1 MLSSKH
7 YVPILK
13 WKHAEQ
19 SALAALTDE
28 YKDRISPL
36 IELVM
41 PKPKNLFKDEEKKI
55 RKTREELFQELIAGF
70 RIKRIFKIPEEI
82 VKSWG
87 ARLVFIDFSLLYTV
101 ELKVESIKK
110 ILEKAAELGARL
122 IPILNLSDSDGIK
135 KEIRQA
141 FKKHGNGICLRI
153 VSGDLEDIN
162 KLNDKLAAI
171 LQYFDTSRGN
181 VDLLVDLKENGAN
194 YRKYLDFSQEI
205 KALAKWRNFIFACG
219 TFPEDL
225 SECRVDE
232 PKLISRVEWTSWLD
246 IKDEQIKRVP
256 TFADYTIRN
265 PIYNETLQ
273 FYHATSSIKY
283 ALESDWLILK
293 GKVKQFK
300 IYLANA
306 ALLVKN
312 EKFYGEDFS
321 SGDKFIAEKAKH
333 FEIYIRNPN
342 VKGTGNTPMWLTAL
356 INHHLT
362 LTAYQIANLP

>member
-1 MLSSKH
+1 MFDSKH

-19 SALAALTDE
+19 SALAALADE

-41 PKPKNLFKDEEKKI
+41 PKPKILFKDKEKKI
-55 RKTREELFQELIAGF
+55 RKTREELFQELITGF
-70 RIKRIFKIPEEI
+70 RTKRISKIPEEI
-82 VKSWG
+82 VESWG
-87 ARLVFIDFSLLYTV
+87 TRLAFIDFSLLYTT

-110 ILEKAAELGARL
+110 ILEKAAKSGARL

-141 FKKHGNGICLRI
+141 FKKHANGICLRI
-153 VSGDLEDIN
+153 VSGDLEDTS
-162 KLNDKLAAI
+162 KLNDKLDAV

-181 VDLLVDLKENGAN
+181 VDLLVDIKENGAY
-194 YRKYLDFSQEI
+194 YRRYVNFSQEI
-205 KALAKWRNFIFACG
+205 KTLAKWRNFIFACG
-219 TFPEDL
+219 TFPENL

-232 PKLISRVEWTSWLD
+232 PKLISRIEWTSWLD
-246 IKDEQIKRVP
+246 IKDEQIKKVP

-312 EKFYGEDFS
+312 EKFYGESFS

-333 FEIYIRNPN
+333 FETYIKNPK
-342 VKGTGNTPMWLTAL
+342 VKGTGNTPMWLTAF